1 MIMPELPW
9 ALCLG
14 RLRLRPTYG
23 PLLPLAVSISDASA
37 AAAALTRR
45 FGCIVSMRLILI
57 HGFTLQLHQKQRNLL
72 LIYQVSLRV
81 HLTEVDFRKWLDREE
96 PYGLPSQL
104 FSPDNGSYLRYLDI
118 RTVSLQL
125 PSDFKGFRNLKSLTL
140 VDVSITDKD
149 VQWVL
154 SKCNLLEFF
163 AIAYCIMVT
172 SIRVLHPLD
181 LLKHLVVDRCPE
193 LKEIELCCSPTTL
206 MYAGEIVRLLK
217 FASTSRLTNINV
229 RISHGRSALSYIIT
243 GLPRA

>member
-1 MIMPELPW
+1 M
-9 ALCLG
+9 G
-14 RLRLRPTYG
+14 
-23 PLLPLAVSISDASA
+23 AVSGPPPPPAHVRPSPSSCRFHFRRQRRR
-37 AAAALTRR
+37 RR
-45 FGCIVSMRLILI
+45 FDSPFRLHSKHAAHIDTWVHFAI
-57 HGFTLQLHQKQRNLL
+57 ASKTKESVINL
-72 LIYQVSLRV
+72 SGKPKSAFD
-81 HLTEVDFRKWLDREE
+81 TEVDFRKWLDREE

-172 SIRVLHPLD
+172 SRRVLHPLD